1 MSLFDYNHNTINNTI
16 SQEEKEIKELL
27 DADLFKNFIE
37 RKQERD
43 RYEFQVLPWLSDG
56 QANAWCNCSS
66 VIWVKDNGTVSA
78 LNSCKN
84 RVCTICNWRN
94 ARKKFSIMKQIF
106 EIVDEQIHLEYLL
119 VTCTIKNV
127 KAEKL
132 SATIS
137 DMMAAVNRMQSSRHW
152 KKRVKAYVRNM
163 EITYNKGKNNFH
175 PHIHYIIGVPS
186 DYYTNPDLYWK
197 TYHWRKLWEESMQ
210 IDYNSQYDLEP
221 IKRGTDLE
229 HSLCEISKYAV
240 KMTSAVKQ
248 KSPEVVHQLMLSMRR
263 RRLIAYGGLFKEAF
277 KAIRADRKNGAD
289 ADNNGRPEGTPY
301 IYSEFDK
308 KYVKHTALM
317 QS

>member
-1 MSLFDYNHNTINNTI
+1 MSLFSYDHNTTKDET

-37 RKQERD
+37 RKDERE
-43 RYEFQVLPWLSDG
+43 RYEFQVLPWLTSG
-56 QANAWCNCSS
+56 QAGAWRDCSS
-66 VIWVKDNGTVSA
+66 VIWIKDDGTVSA
-78 LNSCKN
+78 INSCKN

-94 ARKKFSIMKQIF
+94 ARKKFSIMRQIF
-106 EIVDEQIHLEYLL
+106 EIVDEQIHMEYLL

-132 SATIS
+132 SQTLS
-137 DMMAAVNRMQSSRHW
+137 DMMQAVNRMQSSRQW
-152 KKRVKAYVRNM
+152 KKRVKAYVRNV
-163 EITYNKGKNNFH
+163 EITYNKKRNDFH
-175 PHIHYIIGVPS
+175 PHIHYIIGVPT
-186 DYYTNPDLYWK
+186 DYYKNPDLYWK
-197 TYHWRKLWEESMQ
+197 TYHWRSLWETSMKV
-210 IDYNSQYDLEP
+210 DYNSQFDLEP

-240 KMTSAVKQ
+240 KMTAAVKE
-248 KSPEVVHQLMLSMRR
+248 KSPEVVHQLMLSMKR

-289 ADNNGRPEGTPY
+289 HDGRPEGTPY

-308 KYVKHTALM
+308 RYVKHTALM
-317 QS
+317 HT